1 MKKDLK
7 FCKICKHFDST
18 KTESCMLV
26 TINKWGPILSGIV
39 GPKNVT
45 DILILQSAE
54 RFEAD
59 VMREMKMMHEEYI
72 VEEDMPPNCLYRMEA
87 LVLDNE
93 TKS

>member
-7 FCKICKHFDST
+7 FCKICKHFNIT
-18 KTESCMLV
+18 KTESCMLI

-39 GPKNVT
+39 GPKNVS

-54 RFEAD
+54 KFEAD
-59 VMREMKMMHEEYI
+59 VRQAAI
-72 VEEDMPPNCLYRMEA
+72 LRNNNFIGEEDMPLNCLYRMEA

-93 TKS
+93 KKS